1 MSSKHIINTQS
12 QNSAAVSTAS
22 ISLSQ
27 LIISSTCHQ
36 TEILSSCDSGVLSK
50 AKQAKRASKEYY
62 PGLSWEAA
70 TEAPAKYKFTNGV
83 VNIEMNLSP
92 T

>member
-62 PGLSWEAA
+62 PGLSWEA
-70 TEAPAKYKFTNGV
+70 PAKYKFTNGV